1 MTAKVRGGA
10 ALSWVF
16 RKISDAGAIQVPRQ
30 LEGKGLRLLV
40 TFISLSFVI
49 LYWYFAG
56 WGYFTPESFLTL
68 YLGFTLVLIF
78 LTFGASK
85 KSSQGRVTAVDVCF
99 IIASIAVTT
108 HYTFWF
114 PIRFVERWG
123 ETEPHDIIAGAIL
136 VVTVLEAGRRV
147 IGGFLPSLCVALF
160 LYALFGPYFPGV
172 FKHQGLS
179 LSDIIGWLYSNEAI
193 YGSITRVF
201 ASFVFLFVILGT
213 ALEQSGGRNLFINL
227 PLVFLGWLRGGPAKV
242 AIVASALFGMIS
254 GAASANVVS
263 TGTLTIPLMKRA
275 GFPPHVAAA
284 FEATASTIGITM
296 PPLMGAAIFVMSDF
310 TGISYLEIVKVS
322 VIPALLFIASLLM
335 IADAYARKY
344 GIMGLPR
351 SELGDPW
358 DIIKTN
364 WPFFFPILIVVGLLV
379 SGRSPDAAVFYA
391 IPAVILASLTTK
403 RVRLPV
409 RRWIEI
415 FELGAKRSLTI
426 GGIAGC
432 LGIIVGI
439 VIKTGIAIKLSH
451 IVIDYSH
458 GYLLIAVLLTAFVTF
473 FLGMGVS
480 SVTADYILL
489 SVLIAPALIQ
499 LGAPVIAAHLLII
512 WYTQTSNLT
521 PPVCTVAFAAAAI
534 AEAHPWKTGFLA
546 FRFGLFV
553 YLIPL
558 AFLFSGMLDF
568 GDPAMLIRSVITATI
583 AAYAFSG
590 AVIGYR
596 AGLLN
601 PWQRLLFLIATGTL
615 FHPGLTTDII
625 GIAIVAVVIA
635 IQLVARRKGPKDVEN
650 VAATDEYAE

>member
-1 MTAKVRGGA
+1 MATKERGGA
-10 ALSWVF
+10 DFSWLF
-16 RKISDAGAIQVPRQ
+16 RRLSDAGAIQMPRQ
-30 LEGKGLRLLV
+30 PESKVLRLLV
-40 TFISLSFVI
+40 TFISLSFVG

-78 LTFGASK
+78 LYFRASK
-85 KSSQGRVTAVDVCF
+85 KSPPGRISIVDFCLIVATIGVTF
-99 IIASIAVTT
+99 

-123 ETEPHDIIAGAIL
+123 ETEPHDIVAGAIL
-136 VVTVLEAGRRV
+136 IVLALEAGRRV
-147 IGGFLPSLCVALF
+147 IGGFLPGLCMALF
-160 LYALFGPYFPGV
+160 LYALFGPYFPGI
-172 FKHQGLS
+172 FEHPGLS
-179 LSDIIGWLYSNEAI
+179 ASDIIGWLYSNEAI

-227 PLVFLGWLRGGPAKV
+227 PLTFLGWMVGGPAKV

-275 GFPPHVAAA
+275 GFPPHVSAA

-296 PPLMGAAIFVMSDF
+296 PPLMGAAIFVMADF

-322 VIPALLFIASLLM
+322 VIPALLFVASLLM
-335 IADAYARKY
+335 IADAYAKKH
-344 GIMGLPR
+344 GIKGLPR

-358 DIIKTN
+358 DLIKTY
-364 WPFFFPILIVVGLLV
+364 WPFFLPILIVVGLLV
-379 SGRSPDAAVFYA
+379 AGRSPDAAVFYA
-391 IPAVILASLTTK
+391 LPAVILASLTSK
-403 RVRLPV
+403 KIRLPV

-432 LGIIVGI
+432 LGIIIGI

-451 IVIDYSH
+451 IVIDYSA
-458 GYLLIAVLLTAFVTF
+458 GYLLIAVLLTALTTF

-489 SVLIAPALIQ
+489 SVLIAPALIE
-499 LGAPVIAAHLLII
+499 LGAPVMAAHLLII

-521 PPVCTVAFAAAAI
+521 PPVCTVAFAAATI

-568 GDPAMLIRSVITATI
+568 SDPAILIRSVVSVTI

-596 AGLLN
+596 AGPLV

-615 FHPGLTTDII
+615 FHPGLMTDII
-625 GIAIVAVVIA
+625 GVAIVIVVLAVQVF
-635 IQLVARRKGPKDVEN
+635 ARRTVPKVVEN
-650 VAATDEYAE
+650 APATDEISE

>member
-1 MTAKVRGGA
+1 MTVKAGGGA
-10 ALSWVF
+10 ERSWLV
-16 RKISDAGAIQVPRQ
+16 RKISDAGAIQAPRQ
-30 LEGKGLRLLV
+30 LESKVLRLLV
-40 TFISLSFVI
+40 TSVSLGFVL

-78 LTFGASK
+78 LTFGASR
-85 KSSQGRVTAVDVCF
+85 KSPRGRVTIVDVCF
-99 IIASIAVTT
+99 IIATIAVTI

-123 ETEPHDIIAGAIL
+123 ETEPHDIVAGAVL
-136 VVTVLEAGRRV
+136 VVTVMEAGRRV
-147 IGGFLPSLCVALF
+147 IGGFLPGLCVALF

-172 FKHQGLS
+172 FGHPGLS
-179 LSDIIGWLYSNEAI
+179 LSDILGWLYSNEAI
-193 YGSITRVF
+193 YGAITRVF
-201 ASFVFLFVILGT
+201 ASFVFLFVVLGT

-296 PPLMGAAIFVMSDF
+296 PPLMGAAIFVMADF

-322 VIPALLFIASLLM
+322 VIPALLFVASLLM
-335 IADAYARKY
+335 IADAYAKKH
-344 GIMGLPR
+344 GIKGLPR

-358 DIIKTN
+358 DLIKTY
-364 WPFFFPILIVVGLLV
+364 WPFFLPILIVVGLLV
-379 SGRSPDAAVFYA
+379 AGRSPDAAVFYA
-391 IPAVILASLTTK
+391 LPAVILASLTSK
-403 RVRLPV
+403 KIRLPV

-432 LGIIVGI
+432 LGIIIGI

-451 IVIDYSH
+451 IVIDYSA
-458 GYLLIAVLLTAFVTF
+458 GYLLIAVLLTALTTF

-489 SVLIAPALIQ
+489 SVLIAPALIE
-499 LGAPVIAAHLLII
+499 LGAPVMAAHLLII

-521 PPVCTVAFAAAAI
+521 PPVCTVAFAAATI

-568 GDPAMLIRSVITATI
+568 SDPAILIRSVVSVTI

-596 AGLLN
+596 AGPLV

-615 FHPGLTTDII
+615 FHPGVMTDII
-625 GIAIVAVVIA
+625 GVAIVIVVLAVQVF
-635 IQLVARRKGPKDVEN
+635 ARRTVPKVVEN
-650 VAATDEYAE
+650 ASATDEISE

>member
-1 MTAKVRGGA
+1 M
-10 ALSWVF
+10 
-16 RKISDAGAIQVPRQ
+16 PRQ
-30 LEGKGLRLLV
+30 LEGRFLRLLV
-40 TFISLSFVI
+40 TSISLSFVG

-68 YLGFTLVLIF
+68 YIGFTLGLIF
-78 LTFGASK
+78 LCFPASK
-85 KSSQGRVTAVDVCF
+85 ISPPGRISIVDFCLIVATIGVTL
-99 IIASIAVTT
+99 

-123 ETEPHDIIAGAIL
+123 ETEPHDIVAGAIL
-136 VVTVLEAGRRV
+136 IVLALEAGRRV
-147 IGGFLPSLCVALF
+147 IGGFLPGLCGALF
-160 LYALFGPYFPGV
+160 LYALLGPYFPGI
-172 FKHQGLS
+172 FEHPGLS
-179 LSDIIGWLYSNEAI
+179 FSDIIGWLYSNEAI

-201 ASFVFLFVILGT
+201 ASFVFLFVVLGT

-227 PLVFLGWLRGGPAKV
+227 PLTVLGWMVGGPAKV
-242 AIVASALFGMIS
+242 AIIASALFGMIS

-275 GFPPHVAAA
+275 GFPPHVSGA

-296 PPLMGAAIFVMSDF
+296 PPLMGAAIFVMADF

-322 VIPALLFIASLLM
+322 VLPALLFVTSLLM
-335 IADAYARKY
+335 IADAYARKH
-344 GIMGLPR
+344 GITGLPR

-358 DIIKTN
+358 DLIKTY
-364 WPFFFPILIVVGLLV
+364 WPFFVPILIVVGLLV
-379 SGRSPDAAVFYA
+379 AGRSPDAAVFYA
-391 IPAVILASLTTK
+391 IPSVVLASLTSK
-403 RVRLPV
+403 KLRLPV

-451 IVIDYSH
+451 IVIDFSA
-458 GYLLIAVLLTAFVTF
+458 GYLLIAVLLTAMTTF

-489 SVLIAPALIQ
+489 SVLIAPALIE
-499 LGAPVIAAHLLII
+499 LGAPVMAAHLLII

-558 AFLFSGMLDF
+558 AFLFSGLLDF
-568 GDPAMLIRSVITATI
+568 NDPAALIRSVVTVTI

-596 AGLLN
+596 VGSLD

-615 FHPGLTTDII
+615 FHPGVITDII
-625 GIAIVAVVIA
+625 GVAIVVVVIGV
-635 IQLVARRKGPKDVEN
+635 QLFARRMVPKEEN
-650 VAATDEYAE
+650 APAKDEIAE

>member
-1 MTAKVRGGA
+1 MTTTIKRGGA
-10 ALSWVF
+10 ELSWLL
-16 RKISDAGAIQVPRQ
+16 RKLSASGAIQKPRQ
-30 LEGKGLRLLV
+30 LEGKFLRLLV
-40 TFISLSFVI
+40 TFISLSFVG

-78 LTFGASK
+78 LCFGASK
-85 KSSQGRVTAVDVCF
+85 KSPTGRISIVDFCLIVAVIGVTF
-99 IIASIAVTT
+99 

-123 ETEPHDIIAGAIL
+123 ETEPHDIVAGAIL
-136 VVTVLEAGRRV
+136 IVIALEAGRRV
-147 IGGFLPSLCVALF
+147 IGVFLPGLCGALF
-160 LYALFGPYFPGV
+160 LYALYGPYFPGI
-172 FKHQGLS
+172 FQHPGLS
-179 LSDIIGWLYSNEAI
+179 FSDITGWIYSNEAI

-201 ASFVFLFVILGT
+201 ASFVFLFVVLGT

-227 PLVFLGWLRGGPAKV
+227 PLTFLGWMIGGPAKV

-275 GFPPHVAAA
+275 GFPPHVSAA

-296 PPLMGAAIFVMSDF
+296 PPLMGAAIFIMADF

-322 VIPALLFIASLLM
+322 VIPALLFVASLLM
-335 IADAYARKY
+335 IADAYAKKH
-344 GIMGLPR
+344 GIKGLPR

-358 DIIKTN
+358 DLIKTY
-364 WPFFFPILIVVGLLV
+364 WPFFLPIFTVVGLLV

-391 IPAVILASLTTK
+391 IPAVILASLTSK
-403 RVRLPV
+403 KIRLPV

-432 LGIIVGI
+432 LGIIIGI

-451 IVIDYSH
+451 IVIDFSG
-458 GYLLIAVLLTAFVTF
+458 GYLLIAVLLTAFTTF

-489 SVLIAPALIQ
+489 SVLIAPALIG
-499 LGAPVIAAHLLII
+499 LGAPVMAAHLLII

-521 PPVCTVAFAAAAI
+521 PPVCTVAFAAATI
-534 AEAHPWKTGFLA
+534 ADAHPWKTGFLA
-546 FRFGLFV
+546 FRFGLFI

-558 AFLFSGMLDF
+558 AFLFGGMLDF
-568 GDPAMLIRSVITATI
+568 NDPAVLIRSVVTVSIP
-583 AAYAFSG
+583 AYAFSG
-590 AVIGYR
+590 GVSGYR
-596 AGLLN
+596 AGNL
-601 PWQRLLFLIATGTL
+601 G
-615 FHPGLTTDII
+615 
-625 GIAIVAVVIA
+625 
-635 IQLVARRKGPKDVEN
+635 
-650 VAATDEYAE
+650 

>member
-1 MTAKVRGGA
+1 MTAKTRGGI
-10 ALSWVF
+10 ALSWF
-16 RKISDAGAIQVPRQ
+16 FKSISSAGAIQMPRR
-30 LEGKGLRLLV
+30 LEGKIPRRLV
-40 TFISLSFVI
+40 TVFSLSFVF

-56 WGYFTPESFLTL
+56 WGYFSPESFLTL

-78 LTFGASK
+78 LSFGASK
-85 KSSQGRVTAVDVCF
+85 KSPTGRITFVDACF
-99 IIASIAVTT
+99 IVATIGVTY

-123 ETEPHDIIAGAIL
+123 ETEPHDIVAGAIL
-136 VVTVLEAGRRV
+136 VVIALEAGRRV
-147 IGGFLPSLCVALF
+147 IGGFLPVLCVALF
-160 LYALFGPYFPGV
+160 LYALFGPYFPGI
-172 FKHQGLS
+172 FEHPGLS
-179 LSDIIGWLYSNEAI
+179 LSDVIGWLYSNEAI

-213 ALEQSGGRNLFINL
+213 ALEQSGGRKLFIDL
-227 PLVFLGWLRGGPAKV
+227 PLVFLGWLTGGPAKV

-275 GFPPHVAAA
+275 GFPPHVSGA

-296 PPLMGAAIFVMSDF
+296 PPLMGAAIFIMSDF

-322 VIPALLFIASLLM
+322 VIPALLFVVSLLM
-335 IADAYARKY
+335 IADAYAKKY
-344 GIMGLPR
+344 RIEGLPR

-358 DIIKTN
+358 DLIKTY
-364 WPFFFPILIVVGLLV
+364 WPFFVPILIVVTLLIV
-379 SGRSPDAAVFYA
+379 GRSPDAAVFYA
-391 IPAVILASLTTK
+391 LPAVILASLTSK
-403 RVRLPV
+403 KIRLPV
-409 RRWIEI
+409 RRWVEI

-451 IVIDYSH
+451 IVIDYSL
-458 GYLLIAVLLTAFVTF
+458 GYLLIAVLLTAFMTF

-489 SVLIAPALIQ
+489 SVLIAPALIE
-499 LGAPVIAAHLLII
+499 LGAPVMAAHLLII

-558 AFLFSGMLDF
+558 AFLFGGLLDF
-568 GDPAMLIRSVITATI
+568 SDPLTLVRATATVVI
-583 AAYAFSG
+583 AGYAFSG
-590 AVIGYR
+590 AVVGFR
-596 AGLLN
+596 AGFLD
-601 PWQRLLFLIATGTL
+601 PWQRILLLISTGAL
-615 FHPGLTTDII
+615 FHPSFTSDAI
-625 GIAIVAVVIA
+625 GVAIVAVVIG
-635 IQLVARRKGPKDVEN
+635 IQVIAGRTAPDVVQNVRAKDETVE
-650 VAATDEYAE
+650 

>member
-1 MTAKVRGGA
+1 MRGGA
-10 ALSWVF
+10 DLSWLF
-16 RKISDAGAIQVPRQ
+16 RKISDAGAIQAPRH
-30 LEGKGLRLLV
+30 LENKYLRFLV
-40 TFISLSFVI
+40 TLISLFFVF

-56 WGYFTPESFLTL
+56 WGYFSPESFLTL

-78 LTFGASK
+78 LYFGASK
-85 KSSQGRVTAVDVCF
+85 KSPRGRVSVVDACF
-99 IIASIAVTT
+99 IVATIGVTY
-108 HYTFWF
+108 HYTVWF

-123 ETEPHDIIAGAIL
+123 ETEPHDIVAGAIL
-136 VVTVLEAGRRV
+136 IVIALEAGRRV
-147 IGGFLPSLCVALF
+147 IGGFLPGLCMALF
-160 LYALFGPYFPGV
+160 LYALFGPYFPGI
-172 FKHQGLS
+172 FKHPGLS
-179 LSDIIGWLYSNEAI
+179 LSDIIGWIYSNEAI

-213 ALEQSGGRNLFINL
+213 ALEQTGGRNLFINL
-227 PLVFLGWLRGGPAKV
+227 PLTLLGWLVGGPAKV

-275 GFPPHVAAA
+275 GFPPHVSAA

-296 PPLMGAAIFVMSDF
+296 PPLMGAAIFVMADF

-322 VIPALLFIASLLM
+322 VLPALLFVASLLM
-335 IADAYARKY
+335 IADAYSRKH
-344 GIMGLPR
+344 GIKGLPR
-351 SELGDPW
+351 SELGSPW
-358 DIIKTN
+358 DLIKTY
-364 WPFFFPILIVVGLLV
+364 WPFFLPILIVVGLLTA
-379 SGRSPDAAVFYA
+379 GRSPDAAVFYA
-391 IPAVILASLTTK
+391 LPSVVLASLTSRK
-403 RVRLPV
+403 LRLPV

-432 LGIIVGI
+432 LGIIIGI

-451 IVIDYSH
+451 IVIDFSG
-458 GYLLIAVLLTAFVTF
+458 GYLLIAVLLTALTTF

-489 SVLIAPALIQ
+489 SVLIAPALIE
-499 LGAPVIAAHLLII
+499 LGAPLMAAHLLII

-558 AFLFSGMLDF
+558 AFLFSGLLDLS
-568 GDPAMLIRSVITATI
+568 DPANLVRVVVAVTI

-596 AGLLN
+596 AGPLDA
-601 PWQRLLFLIATGTL
+601 WQRLLLLIATGTL
-615 FHPGLTTDII
+615 FHPGLITDLI
-625 GIAIVAVVIA
+625 GVAIVAVVMA
-635 IQLVARRKGPKDVEN
+635 IQLMARRMAPKAVKDVKS
-650 VAATDEYAE
+650 TDEIAD

>member
-1 MTAKVRGGA
+1 
-10 ALSWVF
+10 
-16 RKISDAGAIQVPRQ
+16 
-30 LEGKGLRLLV
+30 
-40 TFISLSFVI
+40 
-49 LYWYFAG
+49 
-56 WGYFTPESFLTL
+56 
-68 YLGFTLVLIF
+68 
-78 LTFGASK
+78 
-85 KSSQGRVTAVDVCF
+85 
-99 IIASIAVTT
+99 
-108 HYTFWF
+108 
-114 PIRFVERWG
+114 
-123 ETEPHDIIAGAIL
+123 
-136 VVTVLEAGRRV
+136 
-147 IGGFLPSLCVALF
+147 
-160 LYALFGPYFPGV
+160 
-172 FKHQGLS
+172 
-179 LSDIIGWLYSNEAI
+179 
-193 YGSITRVF
+193 
-201 ASFVFLFVILGT
+201 
-213 ALEQSGGRNLFINL
+213 
-227 PLVFLGWLRGGPAKV
+227 
-242 AIVASALFGMIS
+242 
-254 GAASANVVS
+254 
-263 TGTLTIPLMKRA
+263 
-275 GFPPHVAAA
+275 
-284 FEATASTIGITM
+284 
-296 PPLMGAAIFVMSDF
+296 
-310 TGISYLEIVKVS
+310 
-322 VIPALLFIASLLM
+322 
-335 IADAYARKY
+335 
-344 GIMGLPR
+344 MGLPR

-358 DIIKTN
+358 DIIKTY
-364 WPFFFPILIVVGLLV
+364 WPFFVPILIVVGLLV

-391 IPAVILASLTTK
+391 IPAVILASLTSK

-521 PPVCTVAFAAAAI
+521 PPVCTVAFAGAAI

-558 AFLFSGMLDF
+558 AFLFGGMLDF
-568 GDPAMLIRSVITATI
+568 GDPAMLIRSVITVTI

-596 AGLLN
+596 AGLLD
-601 PWQRLLFLIATGTL
+601 PWQRFLFLIATGTL

-650 VAATDEYAE
+650 VAATDEIAE

>member
-1 MTAKVRGGA
+1 M
-10 ALSWVF
+10 
-16 RKISDAGAIQVPRQ
+16 PRQ
-30 LEGKGLRLLV
+30 LEGRFLRLLV
-40 TFISLSFVI
+40 TSISLSFVG

-68 YLGFTLVLIF
+68 YIGFTLGLIF
-78 LTFGASK
+78 LCFPASK
-85 KSSQGRVTAVDVCF
+85 ISPPGRISIVDFCLIVATIGVTL
-99 IIASIAVTT
+99 

-123 ETEPHDIIAGAIL
+123 ETEPHDIVAGAIL
-136 VVTVLEAGRRV
+136 SVLALEAGRRV
-147 IGGFLPSLCVALF
+147 IGGFLPGLCGALF
-160 LYALFGPYFPGV
+160 LYALLGPYFPGI
-172 FKHQGLS
+172 FEHPGLS
-179 LSDIIGWLYSNEAI
+179 FSDIIGWLYSNEAI

-201 ASFVFLFVILGT
+201 ASFVFLFVVLGT

-227 PLVFLGWLRGGPAKV
+227 PLTVLGWMVGGPAKV
-242 AIVASALFGMIS
+242 AIIASALFGMIS

-275 GFPPHVAAA
+275 GFPPHVSGA

-296 PPLMGAAIFVMSDF
+296 PPLMGAAIFVMADF

-322 VIPALLFIASLLM
+322 VLPALLFVTSLLM
-335 IADAYARKY
+335 IADAYARKH
-344 GIMGLPR
+344 GITGLPR

-358 DIIKTN
+358 DLIKTY
-364 WPFFFPILIVVGLLV
+364 WPFFVPILIVVGLLV
-379 SGRSPDAAVFYA
+379 AGRSPDAAVFYA
-391 IPAVILASLTTK
+391 IPSVVLASLTSK
-403 RVRLPV
+403 KLRLPV

-451 IVIDYSH
+451 IVIDFSA
-458 GYLLIAVLLTAFVTF
+458 GYLLIAVLLTAMITF

-489 SVLIAPALIQ
+489 SVLIAPALIE
-499 LGAPVIAAHLLII
+499 LGAPVMAAHLLII

-558 AFLFSGMLDF
+558 AFLFSGLLDF
-568 GDPAMLIRSVITATI
+568 NDPAALIRSVVTVTI

-596 AGLLN
+596 VGSLD

-615 FHPGLTTDII
+615 FHPGVITDII
-625 GIAIVAVVIA
+625 GVAIVVVVIGV
-635 IQLVARRKGPKDVEN
+635 QLFARRMVPKEEN
-650 VAATDEYAE
+650 APAKDEIAE